1 MNNLK
6 KVYKYLNKE
15 EMSVQKIDLAMDF
28 SSILKELRND
38 LGKAEKQAAQLNKL
52 ASAFVKASNPDR
64 SGVPQNRLK
73 GVESFFKDFSK
84 KANDLGIDVKSTQFY
99 KEYTEALG
107 MIGKLRRAVDDIKAS
122 KKLIR

>member
-6 KVYKYLNKE
+6 KVYKHLNKE
-15 EMSVQKIDLAMDF
+15 DLSIQKVELAMDF

-38 LGKAEKQAAQLNKL
+38 LSKIEKQAAQLNKL
-52 ASAFVKASNPDR
+52 ASAFAKAKNPDR
-64 SGVPQNRLK
+64 SGIPQNRRK
-73 GVESFFKDFSK
+73 KIQAFFKDFSK

-107 MIGKLRRAVDDIKAS
+107 MAGRMEKAIDDIKAS
-122 KKLIR
+122 KKLVR